1 MNSESDSFEA
11 LLSRRLHHQGPDHPD
26 TMHTMANLIRGHT
39 RDLTSA
45 DRETADLPGGAPTAS
60 GIRLDSDAV
69 DDEID
74 LVESALAMHEHLAV
88 SYGNEDPR
96 TLVGRSYLA
105 YSLAFADH
113 LDAQLESA
121 EVLARDAYE
130 GLADATEAGKAR
142 PHDAQTAE
150 LIHRWIADRVNRPE

>member
-1 MNSESDSFEA
+1 MNEEDDSFEA

-26 TMHTMANLIRGHT
+26 TRHTMANLIQGKT
-39 RDLTSA
+39 RDLTSV
-45 DRETADLPGGAPTAS
+45 DREAADLPGEAPSAS
-60 GIRLDSDAV
+60 QIRLDRDGV

-74 LVESALAMHEHLAV
+74 LVEYALALHEHLAAV
-88 SYGNEDPR
+88 YGNEDPR

-105 YSLAFADH
+105 YALAFANH

-121 EVLARDAYE
+121 EALAQDAYE

-142 PHDAQTAE
+142 PRDARTAE
-150 LIHRWIADRVNRPE
+150 LIYRWIDDRVNRPE